1 MDKGKDFDDLTLEE
15 LQEFG
20 MQEEETAHSIDD
32 YDDQDEGES
41 FEEFHFNED

>member
-15 LQEFG
+15 LLNLGCQ
-20 MQEEETAHSIDD
+20 EETAHSLDD

-41 FEEFHFNED
+41 FEEFRFNEE